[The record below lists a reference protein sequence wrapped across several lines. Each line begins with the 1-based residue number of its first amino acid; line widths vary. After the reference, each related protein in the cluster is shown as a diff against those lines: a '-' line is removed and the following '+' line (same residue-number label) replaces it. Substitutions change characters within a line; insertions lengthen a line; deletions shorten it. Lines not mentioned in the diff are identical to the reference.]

1 MRRRKESGFALL
13 LVFLM
18 AAVIAITLYMQVPRV
33 AFETQR
39 QKEQLLIERGEQ
51 YKRAIG
57 LFVRTN
63 NGRWPAKIEELESFN
78 NRRYLRKRFVDPMTG
93 KDEWRLVHIQ
103 NGVLTDSKNNKQKQ
117 PGDKDQKDEKTTAGQ
132 YVGEQAGLGQTL
144 NNGQNTPV
152 NLAMRRRPS
161 DGGPGAG
168 GTGPDGQP
176 IPGQTGGN
184 TTATGTDQGMQPNPG
199 APQYP
204 GMPGTSQPYSGSVPG
219 GVPGLV
225 PPGVAGQSGMPGG
238 LNSPYPGQ
246 AAGSTN
252 TSGAYVGGGEGYVGG
267 YSTPAPA
274 PGASPQP
281 GQYPQPGQFSGMPG
295 APGMPGMP
303 GMSAMSGTPGNAQ
316 AGSVINPQAQSAAA
330 AMISQILTTPRPGG
344 MPTSNPGAAGAI
356 GGGIAGVASTMDAE
370 AIMIYNDQTDY
381 ANWEFIF
388 DPTKWTPPANPNQS
402 GAGTPASKLGST
414 PGNLN
419 GLTTPGGTPAGTNTS
434 PFGNTFGSG
443 TQPNPGPGRQ

>member
-18 AAVIAITLYMQVPRV
+18 AALIAITLYMQVPRV

-93 KDEWRLVHIQ
+93 KNEWRLVHIQ
-103 NGVLTDSKNNKQKQ
+103 NGVLTDSLNNKQKQ
-117 PGDKDQKDEKTTAGQ
+117 PGDKDKKEATTAGQ
-132 YVGEQAGLGQTL
+132 YVGEQAGIGQTL

-161 DGGPGAG
+161 DGGAAPGG
-168 GTGPDGQP
+168 IGPDGQP
-176 IPGQTGGN
+176 VPGLTGGN
-184 TTATGTDQGMQPNPG
+184 TAGTTTDPGMQPNPG
-199 APQYP
+199 APQFP

-225 PPGVAGQSGMPGG
+225 PPGLAGQSGMPGG

-252 TSGAYVGGGEGYVGG
+252 ASGAYVGSGQAYVGG
-267 YSTPAPA
+267 YSTPTPIATA
-274 PGASPQP
+274 QP
-281 GQYPQPGQFSGMPG
+281 GQYPQPGQFPGMPGGVPG
-295 APGMPGMP
+295 APGMPGNSQT
-303 GMSAMSGTPGNAQ
+303 GSA
-316 AGSVINPQAQSAAA
+316 INPQAQSAAA

-344 MPTSNPGAAGAI
+344 MPTSNPGATGAI
-356 GGGIAGVASTMDAE
+356 GGGIAGVASTLDAD

-381 ANWEFIF
+381 AKWEFIF
-388 DPTKWTPPANPNQS
+388 DPTKWTPPVNPNQS
-402 GAGTPASKLGST
+402 GAGTPASQLGSN

-419 GLTTPGGTPAGTNTS
+419 GLTNPNGTPAGTGTS

-443 TQPNPGPGRQ
+443 TQPVAGPGKQ